1 MENRI
6 KSARLAA
13 GLTQDEMSKRFGIPL
28 ATIKRWDS
36 GVSIPPEWAARLL
49 LEKLEEE
56 KKSLVRCKEEKGKQP
71 RRSGYF
77 PFFFFCL
84 LSAIT
89 SRPPIIYPF
98 RPYSIC
104 IYYITLYRHKRMIFA
119 FTRRLSRF
127 AVDVLMFILSAHTSR
142 GTPLLRYS
150 KSSLSSVVKF
160 AICRNRS
167 SSGTVN

>member
-56 KKSLVRCKEEKGKQP
+56 KKSLVRCREEKGK
-71 RRSGYF
+71 
-77 PFFFFCL
+77 
-84 LSAIT
+84 
-89 SRPPIIYPF
+89 
-98 RPYSIC
+98 
-104 IYYITLYRHKRMIFA
+104 
-119 FTRRLSRF
+119 
-127 AVDVLMFILSAHTSR
+127 
-142 GTPLLRYS
+142 
-150 KSSLSSVVKF
+150 
-160 AICRNRS
+160 
-167 SSGTVN
+167 

>member
-56 KKSLVRCKEEKGKQP
+56 KESLVRCKEEKGK
-71 RRSGYF
+71 
-77 PFFFFCL
+77 
-84 LSAIT
+84 
-89 SRPPIIYPF
+89 
-98 RPYSIC
+98 
-104 IYYITLYRHKRMIFA
+104 
-119 FTRRLSRF
+119 
-127 AVDVLMFILSAHTSR
+127 
-142 GTPLLRYS
+142 
-150 KSSLSSVVKF
+150 
-160 AICRNRS
+160 
-167 SSGTVN
+167 

>member
-56 KKSLVRCKEEKGKQP
+56 KKSLVRCKEEK
-71 RRSGYF
+71 
-77 PFFFFCL
+77 
-84 LSAIT
+84 
-89 SRPPIIYPF
+89 
-98 RPYSIC
+98 
-104 IYYITLYRHKRMIFA
+104 
-119 FTRRLSRF
+119 
-127 AVDVLMFILSAHTSR
+127 
-142 GTPLLRYS
+142 
-150 KSSLSSVVKF
+150 VK
-160 AICRNRS
+160 
-167 SSGTVN
+167 